1 MVDERVESA
10 TPSVDH
16 INCGNVNQKSPRGK
30 AGNLSTRDGHFCS
43 FYKNVVN
50 CSLKGKFYTVLV
62 TASRLQY
69 TQDVDIK
76 LIWADVYDFLDIRV
90 DKYTGTEGFLIA

>member
-1 MVDERVESA
+1 
-10 TPSVDH
+10 
-16 INCGNVNQKSPRGK
+16 
-30 AGNLSTRDGHFCS
+30 
-43 FYKNVVN
+43 
-50 CSLKGKFYTVLV
+50 LV

-90 DKYTGTEGFLIA
+90 DKYTRTEGFLIA